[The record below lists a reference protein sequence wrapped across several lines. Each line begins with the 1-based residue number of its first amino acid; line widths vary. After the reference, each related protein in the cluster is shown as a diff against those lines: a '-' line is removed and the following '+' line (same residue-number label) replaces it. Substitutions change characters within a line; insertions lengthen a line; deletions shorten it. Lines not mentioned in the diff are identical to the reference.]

1 MHSSILRVTFPPEFY
16 PVQVFS
22 FVLQYLQGDILIWL
36 LLDQYWTSHAM
47 SRKFPVV
54 ASIYKKE
61 VQEEGPPG
69 NQSTEL
75 FSTELSSKS
84 ISFTISSLDQI
95 YNTIS
100 YYWHT
105 PEYHVWVVLP
115 QKFTVKKTQV
125 TA

>member
-1 MHSSILRVTFPPEFY
+1 MHYSILRVTFPPEFY

-47 SRKFPVV
+47 SKTFPVA
-54 ASIYKKE
+54 ASTYKKE

-84 ISFTISSLDQI
+84 ESFTTSSLDQI

-100 YYWHT
+100 EFWHT
-105 PEYHVWVVLP
+105 PKHHVLVFLP